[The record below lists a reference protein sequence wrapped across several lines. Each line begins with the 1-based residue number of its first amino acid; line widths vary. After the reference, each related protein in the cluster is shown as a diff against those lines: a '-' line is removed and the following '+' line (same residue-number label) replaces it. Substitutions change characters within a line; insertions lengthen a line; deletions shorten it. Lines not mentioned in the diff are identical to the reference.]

1 MPLKLYDTL
10 SRSRDCQLWR
20 GQMNDGSKLPS
31 MEAENFQA
39 DPQASKDK
47 RNIFLKQVG
56 ISRVQYPVVV
66 SGWESDTSQQR
77 EVEGLFD
84 VTVSL
89 AALNRGVH
97 MSRLIEAIH
106 SLKEP
111 LSPASLQTFLT
122 EARKKQGAISAK
134 MSCAFTWF
142 INCPAPKTGHP
153 AWLGIQSIWQATQ
166 KMDAGNSGYTLR
178 IPVTTLCPCS
188 RDISDYGAHSQRGWI
203 SVQIKWSSSAEIIP
217 PREVFDKLRNVGSAA
232 IYPLLKRPDERFVTM
247 QAYDQPAFVEDTA
260 RNAALA
266 LQEDLRISDFR
277 IEVRNEE
284 SIHTHDAIAVVT
296 SDQYS
301 ISTCLA

>member
-1 MPLKLYDTL
+1 MKDGTL
-10 SRSRDCQLWR
+10 SSSSEQA
-20 GQMNDGSKLPS
+20 N
-31 MEAENFQA
+31 AQA
-39 DPQASKDK
+39 DPQAGEDT
-47 RNIFLKQVG
+47 RGIFLERVG
-56 ISRVQYPVVV
+56 ISRVRYPVVV
-66 SGWESDTSQQR
+66 SGWETDTSRQR

-84 VTVSL
+84 LSVSL
-89 AALNRGVH
+89 AARSRGIH
-97 MSRLIEAIH
+97 MSRLIEALH
-106 SLKEP
+106 RWKEP

-122 EARKKQGAISAK
+122 DIRQQQGAVSAK

-142 INCPAPKTGHP
+142 VSRPAPRTNHA
-153 AWLGIQSIWQATQ
+153 AWQGVETVWKATQ
-166 KMDAGNSGYTLR
+166 NTEGVASGYTLR
-178 IPVTTLCPCS
+178 VPVTTLCPCS

-203 SVQIKWSSSAEIIP
+203 TVEIEWRNNTHIVP
-217 PREVFDKLRNVGSAA
+217 PVEVFDKLQHAGSAA

-260 RNAALA
+260 RNAALL

-296 SDQYS
+296 SNQYS